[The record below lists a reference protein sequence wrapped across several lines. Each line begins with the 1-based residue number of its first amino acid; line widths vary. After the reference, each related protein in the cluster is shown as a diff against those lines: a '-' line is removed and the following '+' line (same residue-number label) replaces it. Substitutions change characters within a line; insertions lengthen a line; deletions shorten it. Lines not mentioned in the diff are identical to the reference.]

1 MSNSSL
7 ATYKWNGS
15 TNHYN
20 IRDHAI
26 DTITIH
32 HMAGNLSLAGC
43 CNAVQSRGGSTNY
56 CIDSNGNIGVMIDE
70 RFRAW
75 TSSNRAN
82 DMRAVT
88 IEVANAPGA
97 GEPNWVVTDK
107 ALNACIKLCADIC
120 KRNGIKK
127 LNYTGDTSGNMT
139 MHRWFF
145 ATGCPGPYLG
155 GKFPYIASEVNKL
168 LSTAAGTT
176 AKATVTANPS
186 TGGGTAHIYRIRKSW
201 ADAKSQIGAY
211 KNLESA
217 KKVCKSGYTVFDE
230 KGKAVYP
237 VETAKTYKVKI
248 TDDALNIRAGAGVSY
263 KIVGCI
269 KNFGIYTIVDDKVVS
284 GQTWG
289 KLKSGAGWICLTGF
303 TKKV

>member
-1 MSNSSL
+1 MGNSSL
-7 ATYKWNGS
+7 ATWKWSGS
-15 TNHYN
+15 SNNYN

-32 HMAGNLSLAGC
+32 HMAGNLTLAGC
-43 CNAVQSRGGSTNY
+43 CSAVQSRGGSTNY
-56 CIDSNGNIGVMIDE
+56 CIDSEGSIGVMIDE
-70 RFRAW
+70 KYRAW
-75 TSSNRAN
+75 TSSNRTN

-97 GEPNWVVTDK
+97 GEPNWAVTDA
-107 ALNACIKLCADIC
+107 ALNACIRLCADIC

-127 LNYTGDTSGNMT
+127 LNYTGDTSGNLT

-168 LSTAAGTT
+168 LSTATGTT
-176 AKATVTANPS
+176 TKAATTSNPS
-186 TGGGTAHIYRIRKSW
+186 TGSTAQLYRVRKSW
-201 ADAKSQIGAY
+201 ADAKSQIGAF
-211 KNLESA
+211 KSLDGA
-217 KKVCKSGYTVFDE
+217 KKVCKAGYKVFDE
-230 KGKAVYP
+230 KGNVVYP
-237 VETAKTYKVKI
+237 VENTKTYKVKI
-248 TDDALNIRAGAGVSY
+248 THDDLNIRSGAGISN
-263 KIVGCI
+263 KIVGSI
-269 KNFGIYTIVDDKVVS
+269 KDHGVYTIVDDKDVD

-303 TKKV
+303 TTKY